1 MYQLVKMVA
10 LVQIPSVSVVKG
22 FMKETT
28 VKRVRRFKTICE
40 LLLLFVWLLI
50 GLSKRRCHNEL
61 KVAEHS
67 FADGQR

>member
-28 VKRVRRFKTICE
+28 VKRVRRFKDNLRTFTIIC
-40 LLLLFVWLLI
+40 FD
-50 GLSKRRCHNEL
+50 
-61 KVAEHS
+61 
-67 FADGQR
+67 F